1 MVSNPENSYH
11 RGRSRREKEASAE
24 CMALATC
31 DFLGDSVSLWWI
43 LHLTM
48 LNLLS
53 YNRAQMITVSKE
65 DYLKAIL
72 EAESEGE
79 TVISATLAH
88 WLSVSPPAVTMAL
101 RRLKKDSLVR
111 VQGDGH
117 VGLTPAGR
125 KIARKLTLRHHL
137 IERMLSEMFGMEWYK
152 VHDEAER
159 LEHAVSRDFE
169 AKLLRKLGR
178 GGACPHGNLS
188 ELESPASRRRR
199 GLLLL
204 AHAEPA
210 KHYVVSG
217 IYERDRQ
224 LLEFL
229 EGRGVRPGARLQVSG
244 RNYDQTLSLHTDA
257 GAVSL
262 GRMAAERVW
271 VIAEAGPGK
280 PISSSRRERKVLVHN
295 SPK

>member
-1 MVSNPENSYH
+1 
-11 RGRSRREKEASAE
+11 
-24 CMALATC
+24 
-31 DFLGDSVSLWWI
+31 
-43 LHLTM
+43 
-48 LNLLS
+48 
-53 YNRAQMITVSKE
+53 MITVSKE

-101 RRLKKDSLVR
+101 RRLKKDGLVR
-111 VQGDGH
+111 VQADGQ
-117 VGLTPAGR
+117 VALSPSGR

-137 IERMLSEMFGMEWYK
+137 IERMLSEMFGMEWFK

-159 LEHAVSRDFE
+159 LEHAVSPDFE
-169 AKLLRKLGR
+169 AKLLKKLGR

-204 AHAEPA
+204 AHAEA
-210 KHYVVSG
+210 GKSYQVSG
-217 IYERDRQ
+217 IYERDRH

-229 EGRGVRPGARLQVSG
+229 EHRGIRPGARIHVSG
-244 RNYDQTLSLHTDA
+244 RNYDQTLTLHTSA
-257 GAVSL
+257 GDVSL
-262 GRMAAERVW
+262 GVSAADRVW
-271 VIAEAGPGK
+271 VK
-280 PISSSRRERKVLVHN
+280 PAKGT
-295 SPK
+295 SPALLS

>member
-1 MVSNPENSYH
+1 
-11 RGRSRREKEASAE
+11 
-24 CMALATC
+24 
-31 DFLGDSVSLWWI
+31 
-43 LHLTM
+43 
-48 LNLLS
+48 
-53 YNRAQMITVSKE
+53 MITVSKE

-88 WLSVSPPAVTMAL
+88 RLSVSPPAVTMAL
-101 RRLKKDSLVR
+101 RRLKKDGLVR
-111 VQGDGH
+111 VPGDGN

-137 IERMLSEMFGMEWYK
+137 IERMLSEIFGMEWYK

-159 LEHAVSRDFE
+159 LEHAVSPNFE
-169 AKLLRKLGR
+169 TKLLAKLGR

-204 AHAEPA
+204 ADAEA
-210 KHYVVSG
+210 GRNYAVSG
-217 IYERDRQ
+217 IYERDRH

-229 EGRGVRPGARLQVSG
+229 EQRGIRPGARLHVSG
-244 RNYDQTLSLHTDA
+244 RNYDQTLTLATGA
-257 GAVSL
+257 GTVAL
-262 GRMAAERVW
+262 GRSAAEKVW
-271 VIAEAGPGK
+271 VSGEPGK
-280 PISSSRRERKVLVHN
+280 SRRV
-295 SPK
+295 SS